1 MFRVNQAKVP
11 GIGSIARTR
20 APAARMEISPSL
32 ALDSSIV
39 PGALIIIPASSLRSQ
54 GFQP

>member
-1 MFRVNQAKVP
+1 MFRANQANVP

-20 APAARMEISPSL
+20 APAARVARSPTL
-32 ALDSSIV
+32 VLDSSIL
-39 PGALIIIPASSLRSQ
+39 PGALIVIPASSVRSQ